1 MFFLKLLILEFKQNI
16 RRYNDIFMPLWFL
29 ILSML
34 IFSIGFKQDSSILKK
49 TAPSIIWVSVL
60 LSLLLSANQLF
71 TQDDDNGFL
80 EQVLLSPT
88 SLLTFV
94 WVKAIIYWLKICL
107 PLLLLLPVIGI
118 SFSLSYFEIKII
130 AITLLLG
137 TPSFVLFATL
147 GAAIILRAHHNAILL
162 SLLILPL
169 CIPILIFG
177 LSIIDDASCGLSF
190 TTPLCFLSALLLTS
204 ATLLPF
210 VTAFA
215 LRTGIHY
222 A

>member
-29 ILSML
+29 ILSMF
-34 IFSIGFKQDSSILKK
+34 IFSIGFQQDNSILKK

-71 TQDDDNGFL
+71 TQDDETGFL
-80 EQVLLSPT
+80 EQVLISPT

-94 WVKAIIYWLKICL
+94 WVKAIIYWLKTCL
-107 PLLLLLPVIGI
+107 PLLLLLPLIGI
-118 SFSLSYFEIKII
+118 SFSLPYSEIKII
-130 AITLLLG
+130 TLTLLLG

-147 GAAIILRAHHNAILL
+147 GAAITLRAHHNAILL

-169 CIPILIFG
+169 SIPILIFG
-177 LSIIDDASCGLSF
+177 LSIIDDASSGLPF

-204 ATLLPF
+204 ATFLPF

-222 A
+222 T